1 MRERTMEM
9 DSVESSIC
17 EILGSMFITSE
28 EETDFV
34 YETMKRR
41 IEEIWNEK
49 FEWDDLNVSV
59 FDEYFLEEVYS
70 LTRHLNK
77 REIINI
83 FKNIKFEDFERYGYE
98 NPSEFDEKLKKDLL
112 KRIEKDFLD
121 IYEIGEYWLEAEN
134 ELPYQA
140 LVRNN
145 K

>member
-1 MRERTMEM
+1 M

-121 IYEIGEYWLEAEN
+121 IYEIGEYWLEAKTD
-134 ELPYQA
+134 LPYLA

-145 K
+145 KK

>member
-121 IYEIGEYWLEAEN
+121 TYEIGEYWLEAEN